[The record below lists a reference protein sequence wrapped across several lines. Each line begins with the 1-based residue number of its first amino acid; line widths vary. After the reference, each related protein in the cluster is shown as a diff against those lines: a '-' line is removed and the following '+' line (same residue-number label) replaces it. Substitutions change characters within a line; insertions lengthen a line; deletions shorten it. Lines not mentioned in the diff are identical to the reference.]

1 MFGTG
6 LTTALKGL
14 HQTVVADL
22 NASGLPIVSIDL
34 PSGLSADTPELIGD
48 SVDATVTITLA
59 APKLPL
65 ILSPAEQMSGEV
77 VIADIGIPLGV
88 IDQLDGPRIE
98 LITRDQLRMLIPPRA
113 TDAHKGDFG
122 RVVIVAGSVG
132 KTGAAALAAQGA
144 LRSGAGLVTVA
155 CPKSCQPI
163 IAGYGLR
170 VHDRA
175 ARGDRDRHRALRGGA
190 RSCWD
195 FMPTSWRW
203 GRALDGAKA

>member
-6 LTTALKGL
+6 LTTPLKGL

-48 SVDATVTITLA
+48 CVDATVTITLA

-65 ILSPAEQMSGEV
+65 ILPPAEQMSGEV

-98 LITRDQLRMLIPPRA
+98 LITRDQLRDADSAARHRRAQGRLRPRA
-113 TDAHKGDFG
+113 DRRRLGGEDRG
-122 RVVIVAGSVG
+122 RA
-132 KTGAAALAAQGA
+132 
-144 LRSGAGLVTVA
+144 
-155 CPKSCQPI
+155 P
-163 IAGYGLR
+163 
-170 VHDRA
+170 
-175 ARGDRDRHRALRGGA
+175 GGA
-190 RSCWD
+190 WARCA
-195 FMPTSWRW
+195 RV
-203 GRALDGAKA
+203 RAW